1 MSEIWVPI
9 TIAAAFSQNVRNALQ
24 KHLTTNLSTA
34 GATQVRFLY
43 AIPFATLYLVFLCY
57 GADYKLPNVNMSFAV
72 YAVVGAVSQIFAT
85 ELLVKLFAYRNF
97 FIGTT
102 YSKTESLQTAALG
115 FFVLSDKLTFG
126 AIAGIAIGIIGV
138 AVISSTKNKFSLV
151 EILKSLCS
159 KTAAIGIFS
168 GFLFAVASVSYRGAC
183 ISLDGDYVI
192 KAAFTLI
199 TVLVFQSI
207 LVMVYLLKREEGQ
220 MTLVL
225 KNWRISWLVGLSGM
239 LASVGWFTAM
249 AIQNAA
255 HVRALGQ
262 VELAFAFLASA
273 FVFKERVSKI
283 ELIGVS
289 FIVFGV
295 LVLLAYK

>member
-1 MSEIWVPI
+1 MSEIWAPI

-24 KHLTTNLSTA
+24 KKLTTNLSTA

-43 AIPFATLYLVFLCY
+43 AIPFAIIYLVFLCY
-57 GADYKLPNVNMSFAV
+57 GLGYNLPDANMSFAV

-97 FIGTT
+97 FIGIT
-102 YSKTESLQTAALG
+102 YSKTESIQTAVLG

-126 AIAGIAIGIIGV
+126 ETMGIAIGIIGV
-138 AVISSTKNKFSLV
+138 AVISSSKNKFNLL
-151 EILKSLCS
+151 EMLNFLCS
-159 KTAAIGIFS
+159 KTAMIGISS

-183 ISLDGDYVI
+183 LSLEGEYVI

-199 TVLVFQSI
+199 NVLVFQSI
-207 LVMVYLLKREEGQ
+207 LVTVYLLKREEGQ
-220 MTLVL
+220 MTVVL

-262 VELAFAFLASA
+262 VELVFAFLVSV
-273 FVFKERVSKI
+273 FVFKEKISKI
-283 ELIGVS
+283 ELAGVS
-289 FIVFGV
+289 FIILGV